1 MIKET
6 ITRYLAKD
14 GKEFKENEGLECA
27 WYELMLEGKDNI
39 HFYNENQ
46 EPVELTPENFLFEH
60 KLTMEVVYV
69 KFDTDEMAQAYSEF
83 LTQFKEITGNYIGTF
98 DYFIPTEGLYFYDED
113 AEYWRSWKDEVEWLE
128 AMGRTFQVFK
138 DKPEELPLSF
148 EEVLGEE

>member
-14 GKEFKENEGLECA
+14 GTEFKEDEALKCA
-27 WYELMLEGKDNI
+27 WYELMLEGKENI
-39 HFYNENQ
+39 HFYDENQ
-46 EPVELTPENFLFEH
+46 EPVKLTPENDLFEH
-60 KLTMEVVYV
+60 KLTMEVFYV

-83 LTQFKEITGNYIGTF
+83 LTQYKEITGDYISTF
-98 DYFIPTEGLYFYDED
+98 EYFPPTEDLYFYDAEV
-113 AEYWRSWKDEVEWLE
+113 EYWRSWKAEMEWLE